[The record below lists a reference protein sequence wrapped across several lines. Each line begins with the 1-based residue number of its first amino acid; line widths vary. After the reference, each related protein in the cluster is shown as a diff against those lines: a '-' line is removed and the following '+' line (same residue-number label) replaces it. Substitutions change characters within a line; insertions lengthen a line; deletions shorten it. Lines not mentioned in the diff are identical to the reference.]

1 MPWGVRITDE
11 ESLREEARKN
21 PKSTR
26 WVTKRGVVRKK
37 QGSGK
42 ERRNVVKIGKDQDV
56 YAREKHAQQE
66 EGRRMRRGDKD
77 ERDVRAQPMHASG
90 APRTRHP
97 REKETRT
104 HHGSNS
110 RRGEVPPRSSDTFH
124 DKGDDCEDD
133 EYDFDHHPY
142 HGTRNSPRPGHFYD
156 EEDEHEAH
164 LERLRRLEA
173 LSHSYSR
180 PLDQNQGLYDTRR
193 PSREAVTRESQ
204 NRQGLVRKTDER
216 EVDKRGSRSHPASNH
231 RRGSDLYS
239 HEDDDEDEYAHDY
252 RPRRSSRRPDDL
264 DDDEDNHGTEVYS
277 DRLRRS
283 RPPNPTYNQSTNRNQ
298 PAYSTERQTPR
309 SKLAAAPWKS
319 DQDFRHQDDPS
330 RRVRQAPHPQPRGRT
345 GAPRQEMPELYS
357 DGSPA
362 YYHKHWAPSA
372 AEAFAVDVDP
382 MIRAGRTWDSR
393 ETVHARGNLD
403 FW

>member
-42 ERRNVVKIGKDQDV
+42 EKRNAVDVGK
-56 YAREKHAQQE
+56 
-66 EGRRMRRGDKD
+66 
-77 ERDVRAQPMHASG
+77 ERDGYA
-90 APRTRHP
+90 

-104 HHGSNS
+104 HRGSNS
-110 RRGEVPPRSSDTFH
+110 RRGEVPPRSSDTY

-133 EYDFDHHPY
+133 EYDFDHQPY
-142 HGTRNSPRPGHFYD
+142 QGTRSSPRPGQFHD
-156 EEDEHEAH
+156 EEAEHEAH

-180 PLDQNQGLYDTRR
+180 PIDQNQGSYDTRR
-193 PSREAVTRESQ
+193 PSREAVTRG
-204 NRQGLVRKTDER
+204 NHDRQAHIRRMEER
-216 EVDKRGSRSHPASNH
+216 DVDKRGSRSHPASNH
-231 RRGSDLYS
+231 RRGSNIYS
-239 HEDDDEDEYAHDY
+239 HKNDYENEYAHDY
-252 RPRRSSRRPDDL
+252 RPRRFSRRPGYL
-264 DDDEDNHGTEVYS
+264 DDEEKDDGTEVYS
-277 DRLRRS
+277 ESLRRS
-283 RPPNPTYNQSTNRNQ
+283 RPPNPTYNQSTNRKQ

-309 SKLAAAPWKS
+309 SKPAAAPRKS
-319 DQDFRHQDDPS
+319 DQDFRHQVDPS
-330 RRVRQAPHPQPRGRT
+330 RRVRQAPRPQLHGGT
-345 GAPRQEMPELYS
+345 DAPRQEMPELYS

-362 YYHKHWAPSA
+362 YYREHWVRPA
-372 AEAFAVDVDP
+372 AKAFAVDLHP
-382 MIRAGRTWDSR
+382 MTGVGRIWDSH
-393 ETVHARGNLD
+393 ETVHARGNPD